1 VVVLFANVANMLSV
15 LSLGASERD
24 TSLHFRNVARNACR
38 SIDEWLTEVRAEI
51 VASESRGD
59 TEAANLA
66 RKCETRYL
74 VCSLLCHDG
83 GELTSEDALK
93 VFRDRMCLSVVEA
106 HIGRS
111 DEASFG
117 RLRKRVDL
125 MMASR
130 AAEVAQLLSASHEHA
145 SLTEIVRG
153 VVGTGVVAP
162 TFTVAWSPLP
172 AVTGQAS
179 CCMDGFSDT
188 GMRLTVNIVRGTVL
202 VNGVPPSS
210 LPRSITELPLFQR
223 VFGADRNFAVVPA
236 LNGAGIRTSAPFKGA
251 DYTFVECEGHL
262 VVREEQQC
270 SHCGTMTTLVLVSPT
285 AQGQQRLW
293 SCGTQLPN
301 RLMKM
306 HSHWYCAELRL
317 VLFGPTAE
325 PHAARSPTVRH
336 LLASGGIEQRLQLA
350 ALYAAT
356 SSLLPDTRCGM
367 TGAEYAVELL
377 ERCWTNR
384 PLRQRESELLHNI
397 AEFAEHMPA
406 LTVQCAQL
414 AHVTAKSRLLFE
426 KDTTGSDAKVEY
438 EWQQLWGAKNRNA
451 RTAMELLQ
459 PFQLSRNARHL
470 LPFLGVDAA
479 ANPGVAAPPFQWHE
493 GTMPEAARCGT
504 AGHALRC
511 KALLSLLR
519 SKAGA
524 SDDSHSKYGGE
535 RRVGA
540 DMSHGYCV
548 CASKCW

>member
-1 VVVLFANVANMLSV
+1 
-15 LSLGASERD
+15 
-24 TSLHFRNVARNACR
+24 
-38 SIDEWLTEVRAEI
+38 
-51 VASESRGD
+51 
-59 TEAANLA
+59 
-66 RKCETRYL
+66 
-74 VCSLLCHDG
+74 
-83 GELTSEDALK
+83 
-93 VFRDRMCLSVVEA
+93 
-106 HIGRS
+106 
-111 DEASFG
+111 
-117 RLRKRVDL
+117 
-125 MMASR
+125 
-130 AAEVAQLLSASHEHA
+130 
-145 SLTEIVRG
+145 
-153 VVGTGVVAP
+153 
-162 TFTVAWSPLP
+162 
-172 AVTGQAS
+172 
-179 CCMDGFSDT
+179 MDGFSDT

-336 LLASGGIEQRLQLA
+336 LLASGVIEQRLQLA

-406 LTVQCAQL
+406 LTVQCAHL
-414 AHVTAKSRLLFE
+414 RTSR
-426 KDTTGSDAKVEY
+426 
-438 EWQQLWGAKNRNA
+438 
-451 RTAMELLQ
+451 
-459 PFQLSRNARHL
+459 P
-470 LPFLGVDAA
+470 
-479 ANPGVAAPPFQWHE
+479 
-493 GTMPEAARCGT
+493 
-504 AGHALRC
+504 
-511 KALLSLLR
+511 
-519 SKAGA
+519 
-524 SDDSHSKYGGE
+524 
-535 RRVGA
+535 
-540 DMSHGYCV
+540 SHGSCSRRIQRAQTLRLSTSGSS
-548 CASKCW
+548 CGAPRTGTPGQRWNCCNRSNCPAMLATCCRSWE